1 MVKKK
6 KVAEVKPVAEP
17 TRLYIEYNTSSEG
30 GHALSDERW
39 SDRSDEHT
47 TVDFIRLHR
56 NPPSHRF
63 FYDSIELSHPEMA
76 ALDKLYLAVV
86 RYTTGD
92 TFGTSYGRWHIVG
105 IAPKYE
111 IAAAML
117 EEALKPADKGDYK
130 NYKPWEG
137 YFERFEDTEIHT
149 LEVV

>member
-1 MVKKK
+1 MKKNK
-6 KVAEVKPVAEP
+6 KVFEAIVEP
-17 TRLYIEYNTSSEG
+17 PRLYIEYNTSSEG

-56 NPPSHRF
+56 NPPANRF

-76 ALDKLYLAVV
+76 KMDKLYLAVV

-92 TFGTSYGRWHIVG
+92 TFGTSYGHWHIVDV
-105 IAPKYE
+105 APTYE
-111 IAAAML
+111 IASAML
-117 EEALKPADKGDYK
+117 EEALKPSVKG
-130 NYKPWEG
+130 YKPWEG
-137 YFERFEDTEIHT
+137 YFERFEGTEIHT